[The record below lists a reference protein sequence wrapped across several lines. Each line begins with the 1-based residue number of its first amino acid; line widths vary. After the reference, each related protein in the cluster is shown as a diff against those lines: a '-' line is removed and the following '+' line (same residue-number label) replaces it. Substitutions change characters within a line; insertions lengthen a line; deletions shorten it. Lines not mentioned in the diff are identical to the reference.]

1 MEEERSGEGVWRGMN
16 QRFVGFFAFSLRLS
30 RVELG
35 PRFES
40 AAPGIWHLASCICS
54 WHLHRVA
61 SGVALVIWHLTFV
74 IWRRG
79 ARNEEARDDQDGCN
93 ATLCVAVPR
102 HAMLRCAMLSALLTL
117 RRAGAM
123 PRRRTRKGR
132 GRGAAGRRGSP
143 RAPPPSAAVNHGPE
157 EP

>member
-1 MEEERSGEGVWRGMN
+1 MEEERSGEGVWRGMTR
-16 QRFVGFFAFSLRLS
+16 RFVGFFAFSLRLS

-61 SGVALVIWHLTFV
+61 SGVSLVIWHLTFV

-102 HAMLRCAMLSALLTL
+102 HAMLRCAMLSALLTYAVQVPC
-117 RRAGAM
+117 RGGGREKEEDEEQQDAGGLLGP
-123 PRRRTRKGR
+123 PR
-132 GRGAAGRRGSP
+132 P
-143 RAPPPSAAVNHGPE
+143 VQP
-157 EP
+157 